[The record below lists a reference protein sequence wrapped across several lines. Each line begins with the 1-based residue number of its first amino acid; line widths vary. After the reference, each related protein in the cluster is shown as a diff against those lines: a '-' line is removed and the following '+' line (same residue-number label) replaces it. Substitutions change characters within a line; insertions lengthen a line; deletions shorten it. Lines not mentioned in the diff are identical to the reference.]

1 MRKSW
6 GDICEEESKHESDD
20 QEEDLLALAKFKA
33 KAQPQSTATAPT
45 GKRPIVTLT
54 RLQAVKAHPAQ
65 KEVLAKVEQQGPL
78 CYCGEPSKV
87 DTVKKHGKHEPV
99 GTEFVSCSSGACKY
113 WFKTPVPENLPTG
126 ECLCGTPAAVC
137 VVKKPESPH
146 CGKMMLTCAFYKC
159 KFYSIVE

>member
-1 MRKSW
+1 MMHKSW
-6 GDICEEESKHESDD
+6 GDICEEESEN
-20 QEEDLLALAKFKA
+20 QEEDLLALAKLREKTPVPSPA
-33 KAQPQSTATAPT
+33 AT
-45 GKRPIVTLT
+45 KRPIVTLS
-54 RLQAVKAHPAQ
+54 RLQAVKAQPVK
-65 KEVLAKVEQQGPL
+65 KEEPAKVERWGPL

-126 ECLCGTPAAVC
+126 LCLCNRPAAVC
-137 VVKKPESPH
+137 VVKKPDSPH
-146 CGKMMLTCAFYKC
+146 CGKMMLTCAFFKC